1 MRYFAG
7 QSTHMVS
14 KIFKVLWIISLLAA
28 VAVFFYT
35 YASLQEVVN
44 LGVDE
49 LPFSRTGFFYGSL
62 AILVLF
68 NGLSFPVRT
77 LVSSDLR
84 LGWFYGLLV
93 CLHLFLSA
101 TFIFIGILNSNEKY
115 DYLQLGPAV
124 IGSFS
129 LFCGWILLF
138 PVVLLYE
145 RSRLSNQVS

>member
-1 MRYFAG
+1 MRYFAV

-35 YASLQEVVN
+35 YASLQDVVN
-44 LGVDE
+44 LGVQQ
-49 LPFSRTGFFYGSL
+49 LPFSRTGFFYGTL
-62 AILVLF
+62 AVLVLF
-68 NGLSFPVRT
+68 NGLSFPVRS
-77 LVSSDLR
+77 LVTSDLK

-101 TFIFIGILNSNEKY
+101 VFIFIGILNSNEKY

-129 LFCGWILLF
+129 LFCLWILLF
-138 PVVLLYE
+138 PALLLFE
-145 RSRLSNQVS
+145 RNRPSEQVS